1 MACSRPL
8 NQLENIRE
16 GSFLLIKSFE
26 SFELYQS
33 DDFYAFILPTLSK
46 ADFLLIK
53 GFYSFK
59 DFDDYLFDVFKRPW
73 RSVVQTLTKE
83 QRDRDYDLALA
94 ELSMSN

>member
-26 SFELYQS
+26 TFELYQS
-33 DDFYAFILPTLSK
+33 DDFYTFILPTLSK

-73 RSVVQTLTKE
+73 RSVVKTLTKE
-83 QRDRDYDLALA
+83 QRDRD
-94 ELSMSN
+94 